1 MSEMWKRKDESI
13 MEAIRRLQD
22 GTRRL
27 QDNID
32 NLFDSHDL
40 PDIYP
45 KPELTPW
52 TPTEESA
59 FQSFVRTLEWTSEDE
74 FGFQLFTVTEG
85 LL

>member
-1 MSEMWKRKDESI
+1 MSDDKRKDETN
-13 MEAIRRLQD
+13 MQWVRRLQA
-22 GTRRL
+22 G
-27 QDNID
+27 
-32 NLFDSHDL
+32 FSHDL

-52 TPTEESA
+52 TSAEESA
-59 FQSFVRTLEWTSEDE
+59 FQSFVRTLEWTPEDE